1 MVLMVYFLLKLKKIL
16 IKKYLVEQ
24 CKAEI
29 LKKNLSARNCKE
41 SIIIKD
47 IIDNYYTFNRL
58 EQYLQIPRR
67 LREQLMFQVSEE
79 MIEKLVERYYQYD
92 PYVIREILNHKLN
105 QKQRKD
111 LDDIADKTETRV
123 RSCRRQV

>member
-1 MVLMVYFLLKLKKIL
+1 
-16 IKKYLVEQ
+16 
-24 CKAEI
+24 
-29 LKKNLSARNCKE
+29 
-41 SIIIKD
+41 
-47 IIDNYYTFNRL
+47 
-58 EQYLQIPRR
+58 
-67 LREQLMFQVSEE
+67 MFQVSEE

-92 PYVIREILNHKLN
+92 PYVMREILNHKLT